1 MQCIDKG
8 SLTLPYFCNQVLR
21 SPSLVVP
28 IRGKAM
34 AVNSHAAMY
43 KASALKF
50 HMKFHLKWSEDCV
63 ISTLRLPVIFPPA
76 VTVTRCVSLT
86 QRLKMASV
94 RSSFLIAACSWRVG
108 ALFWDMIAIFCL
120 NCDLPYRPQTRW
132 RTIHSRHEV
141 FLRTPNALTCSP
153 GSICKGSRTV
163 LR

>member
-94 RSSFLIAACSWRVG
+94 RSSFLIAACPWRVG

-153 GSICKGSRTV
+153 GSICKGSRTL